1 MKTKREFVIDEL
13 MVEHFAEWEAN
24 RLQLEETEETGRSIL
39 EFRLSSQKSLSIKNV
54 DTKKTQMLFFQSS
67 STKSMF
73 KRVDHIIFEQLED
86 DNWKLH
92 LVEMKSNVGAVK
104 WGDIKGKF
112 RASYLLAQGI
122 AAMLEMHIT
131 ETCMYTT
138 YEKVFWSMPEELP
151 SLRRLPLGKKHI
163 NPQDEWNGTK
173 FGLEFGERIDF
184 VHIPIQM
191 KRNVRKELVGEID
204 C

>member
-13 MVEHFAEWEAN
+13 MVEHFAEWETD

-39 EFRLSSQKSLSIKNV
+39 EFRLTSKKNLSIKNV

-92 LVEMKSNVGAVK
+92 LVEMKSNVGAEK
-104 WGDIKGKF
+104 WVDIKGKF

-122 AAMLEMHIT
+122 AAMLEMHII

-138 YEKVFWSMPEELP
+138 YEKVFLSMPEEFP
-151 SLRRLPLGKKHI
+151 ASRRLPLGKKHI

-173 FGLEFGERIDF
+173 FGLEFGERMDF
-184 VHIPIQM
+184 VHVPIQM
-191 KRNVRKELVGEID
+191 KRNVQKELVGEIV